1 MRIRRNRIEQEDK
14 NRKLEEEEEEEEMN
28 EDEEYKDIPKRMR
41 KAKITH
47 SGNYNKR
54 KKNKKTREMKS

>member
-1 MRIRRNRIEQEDK
+1 MRIRRNQIEQEDK
-14 NRKLEEEEEEEEMN
+14 NRKSEEEEEEEEMN
-28 EDEEYKDIPKRMR
+28 EDEDIPKRMR

-47 SGNYNKR
+47 SGDYNKM